1 MYLSQLK
8 LNPTQPEARRDLG
21 DAYQMH
27 RTLARAFAPDA
38 ASALPRFLWRLE
50 RERSPGAGNTVLVQA
65 ETGARWAALE
75 ALPGYLLAGIA
86 EKLVN
91 LDRLIVEGGILRFRL
106 RANPAVKRDGK
117 RWGLH
122 DEQEQLAWLQRQGA
136 RVGFAVVG
144 ADVSQ
149 HERMRATQGR
159 SGMLITVD
167 SVQFDG
173 QLRVLDAVALRSG
186 VCAGL
191 GPGKAMGLGMLSLA
205 PI

>member
-38 ASALPRFLWRLE
+38 ASAVPRFLWRLE

-75 ALPGYLLAGIA
+75 ALPGYLLAGVA
-86 EKLVN
+86 EKMVD
-91 LDRLIVEGGILRFRL
+91 LDRLVAEGSIFRFRL

-117 RWGLH
+117 
-122 DEQEQLAWLQRQGA
+122 
-136 RVGFAVVG
+136 
-144 ADVSQ
+144 
-149 HERMRATQGR
+149 
-159 SGMLITVD
+159 
-167 SVQFDG
+167 
-173 QLRVLDAVALRSG
+173 
-186 VCAGL
+186 
-191 GPGKAMGLGMLSLA
+191 
-205 PI
+205 

>member
-38 ASALPRFLWRLE
+38 ASEIPRFLWRLE
-50 RERSPGAGNTVLVQA
+50 RERSPGEGNKVLVQA
-65 ETGARWAALE
+65 QTGARWAGLE

-86 EKLVN
+86 EKVVD
-91 LDRLIVEGGILRFRL
+91 LDRLIVEGSILRFRL

-122 DEQEQLAWLQRQGA
+122 DEQEQLDWLRRQGA

-144 ADVSQ
+144 ADMSQ
-149 HERMRATQGR
+149 HERLRATQRR

-173 QLRVLDAVALRSG
+173 QLRVLDAVALRNAVG
-186 VCAGL
+186 AGL
-191 GPGKAMGLGMLSLA
+191 GPGKALGLGMLSLA

>member
-38 ASALPRFLWRLE
+38 ASAVPRFLWRLE

-75 ALPGYLLAGIA
+75 ALPGYLLAGVA
-86 EKLVN
+86 EKIDDLNRLVA
-91 LDRLIVEGGILRFRL
+91 EGSIFRFRL

-122 DEQEQLAWLQRQGA
+122 DQPEQLAWLHRQGA
-136 RVGFAVVG
+136 RVGFAVTG

-149 HERMRATQGR
+149 HERMRAAQGR

-173 QLRVLDAVALRSG
+173 QLRVLDVVAFRSA

>member
-27 RTLARAFAPDA
+27 RTLARAFATDA
-38 ASALPRFLWRLE
+38 ASAIPRFLWRLE
-50 RERSPGAGNTVLVQA
+50 RERSPGAGNKVLVQA
-65 ETGARWAALE
+65 ATGARWAALE
-75 ALPGYLLAGIA
+75 ALPGYLVAGVA
-86 EKLVN
+86 EKVVD
-91 LDRLIVEGGILRFRL
+91 LDRLIVEGNILRFRL

-122 DEQEQLAWLQRQGA
+122 GEQEQLAWLQRQGA

-149 HERMRATQGR
+149 RERMRAAQGR

-173 QLRVLDAVALRSG
+173 QFRVLDPVALRNA
-186 VCAGL
+186 VCTGL